1 MSSRQITETP
11 KRYQRGLPLRAKQLN
26 QLQQGIVRLNGGAN
40 PPLQLVGQA
49 TGVNKIAIGRFVIT
63 SIAED
68 YLVCREFDGTQQGE
82 VDVYIAKPPLLRNSV
97 VARAGITYTYSAVD
111 TRTADDGA
119 ATEDQV
125 IVPSYTVDDEIYAM
139 RGINRGSGVFSD
151 PNSTQKIEWLDLN
164 LDARAWAAVGV

>member
-1 MSSRQITETP
+1 M
-11 KRYQRGLPLRAKQLN
+11 
-26 QLQQGIVRLNGGAN
+26 
-40 PPLQLVGQA
+40 
-49 TGVNKIAIGRFVIT
+49 
-63 SIAED
+63 
-68 YLVCREFDGTQQGE
+68 
-82 VDVYIAKPPLLRNSV
+82 YIAKGQLIRNSV